1 MAQVDGG
8 PASHPAPKRQKQ
20 MTVIACKGCQRRK
33 SKCDGGRPSCE
44 RCFRLKEECTYD
56 YDSTVSRQDGLK
68 RRLQSVTEKSNHLEA
83 LVSSLRSASDGE
95 TADILR
101 LLKDGADVSDIVEQ
115 MGKPSS
121 TNDTNLP
128 TRTKRLNATDRDFS
142 YPTPPGDV
150 MSENPSALLPRQSI
164 ESSQPFVKSESSSRP
179 YSRPE
184 ETDESCAT
192 ASSNASTSS
201 MWLKNRRKKMRG
213 YVEAFGNLPFS
224 SALVANGYPTQI
236 QSHQMS
242 NFHVPVHF
250 LQPLWETDP
259 SPLSRVVQDYRDIA
273 RQAYSNTLRVS
284 VQTRT
289 EITAFFRE
297 RIIERGAEVPT
308 TSDWASEMNKSFEDV
323 DIFVR
328 LACLYFQTHL
338 MLWMVNPTAETYA
351 RMPDMIKPTPCQ
363 MMVPHISPVDT
374 VPLPAM
380 REALVHNL
388 RDWVAACAGSLS
400 VNWSHGLDACVE
412 TDPLTGRIY
421 LIREFE
427 EHVSKHENWSV
438 DSAFL
443 DFFPELRDQVV
454 VLERESRS
462 DSPPENTLGVDISMR
477 EPDPQSLRATV
488 ARGVQTYRKNRP
500 KRPGDV

>member
-8 PASHPAPKRQKQ
+8 PALHPAPKRQKQ

-44 RCFRLKEECTYD
+44 RCCRLKEECKYD

-68 RRLQSVTEKSNHLEA
+68 RRLQSVTDKSNHLEA
-83 LVSSLRSASDGE
+83 LVTSLRSASDGE

-101 LLKDGADVSDIVEQ
+101 LLRDGADVSDIVEQ
-115 MGKPSS
+115 MPKPSS
-121 TNDTNLP
+121 GNDSNLR
-128 TRTKRLNATDRDFS
+128 TRRKRLNAVDRELP

-150 MSENPSALLPRQSI
+150 ISEDSSALLLRQSI
-164 ESSQPFVKSESSSRP
+164 ESNHFIKTEPLSRLH
-179 YSRPE
+179 SRPE
-184 ETDESCAT
+184 ETDESCASP
-192 ASSNASTSS
+192 SSGTSVSS
-201 MWLKNRRKKMRG
+201 MRLKDNRKKMGG

-224 SALVANGYPTQI
+224 SALVANGYSTQI

-250 LQPLWETDP
+250 LQPIWETDS
-259 SPLSRVVQDYRDIA
+259 SPLSRVVQDYRDLA
-273 RQAYSNTLRVS
+273 RQAYSNTRHVN

-289 EITAFFRE
+289 DVTAFFKD
-297 RIIERGAEVPT
+297 RIIERVAEVPT

-323 DIFVR
+323 DMFVR

-363 MMVPHISPVDT
+363 MMVPHISPIDT

-400 VNWSHGLDACVE
+400 VNWPHGLDASLE
-412 TDPLTGRIY
+412 TDPLTGRLY
-421 LIREFE
+421 LTRKFE
-427 EHVSKHENWSV
+427 EHASKLENWSV
-438 DSAFL
+438 ESTFL
-443 DFFPELRDQVV
+443 EIFPELQDQVV

-462 DSPPENTLGVDISMR
+462 EIPPENALGVDISMR

-488 ARGVQTYRKNRP
+488 AQGVQTYIRNRP
-500 KRPGDV
+500 RRPGNV

>member
-8 PASHPAPKRQKQ
+8 PSSHPGPKRQKQ
-20 MTVIACKGCQRRK
+20 MTIIACKGCQRRK

-44 RCFRLKEECTYD
+44 RCSRLKEECKYD
-56 YDSTVSRQDGLK
+56 FDSTVSRQDGLK
-68 RRLQSVTEKSNHLEA
+68 RRLQTVTEKSNSLEA

-115 MGKPSS
+115 MAKPSS
-121 TNDTNLP
+121 SNDTNLP
-128 TRTKRLNATDRDFS
+128 TRRKRLNAADRENS

-150 MSENPSALLPRQSI
+150 ISEDPSALLPRQSI
-164 ESSQPFVKSESSSRP
+164 ESNQYSVYSEPFSRP
-179 YSRPE
+179 YSMPD
-184 ETDESCAT
+184 ETDESCASPSSSKT
-192 ASSNASTSS
+192 AST
-201 MWLKNRRKKMRG
+201 MRLKNNRKKMRG

-224 SALVANGYPTQI
+224 SALIANGYSAQV
-236 QSHQMS
+236 QRHQMS

-259 SPLSRVVQDYRDIA
+259 SPLSRVVQDYRDMA
-273 RQAYSNTLRVS
+273 RQAYSNTRRVG

-289 EITAFFRE
+289 DVTAFFRDMTV
-297 RIIERGAEVPT
+297 ERGTKVPT
-308 TSDWASEMNKSFEDV
+308 TSDWASEMNKSFDDI

-363 MMVPHISPVDT
+363 MMVPHISPIDT
-374 VPLPAM
+374 VPLPGM

-400 VNWSHGLDACVE
+400 VNWPHGLDASLE
-412 TDPLTGRIY
+412 ADPLTGRLY
-421 LIREFE
+421 LTRTFE
-427 EHVSKHENWSV
+427 EHASKLENWSV
-438 DSAFL
+438 EMTFL
-443 DFFPELRDQVV
+443 EIFPELRDQVM
-454 VLERESRS
+454 VLERNSRS
-462 DSPPENTLGVDISMR
+462 ESPPENTLGVDISMR

-488 ARGVQTYRKNRP
+488 AQGVQTYKKNRP
-500 KRPGDV
+500 RKPGDV